1 MNDITQKY
9 SSHEKML
16 IATIDN
22 KISFDE
28 HMTNICKTANT
39 KLNALSKTSTI

>member
-1 MNDITQKY
+1 MNDVTLKH

-16 IATIDN
+16 IVTIDN
-22 KISFDE
+22 KLSFDE